1 MVIDTSIPDCS
12 PHSSAMSPAECEAV
26 ERKELVLSKPPPEP
40 LLTHTKPPL
49 DHAAY
54 THRLSYQFP
63 RGSEIGVIFK
73 TPQYS
78 SPPRATLTPL
88 SREEQLNSLSQSTAP
103 GLDPVVTPQIVTTV
117 NDVTEE
123 GDDCLAISEVICT
136 SNPPSTSDSSLTDQ
150 PPSSSLDKTV
160 QSTEDCVLNT
170 VLEEGDSGDKG
181 SGSIRQAW
189 MAAQALSQTTDSG
202 NPQLTGDEKSEVS
215 MDISSHDDEIIEED
229 RQTSAGGIV
238 AQLT

>member
-1 MVIDTSIPDCS
+1 MVIDTSIPDPS

-26 ERKELVLSKPPPEP
+26 ERKKLALSKPP
-40 LLTHTKPPL
+40 LLTHNKPPP

-54 THRLSYQFP
+54 THRLSHQFP
-63 RGSEIGVIFK
+63 GGSEMGVISK

-78 SPPRATLTPL
+78 GTPRTTLTPL
-88 SREEQLNSLSQSTAP
+88 SREEQLNYLPQSTT
-103 GLDPVVTPQIVTTV
+103 DPVVTPQIFTTV

-123 GDDCLAISEVICT
+123 GATARDCLTISEVVCT
-136 SNPPSTSDSSLTDQ
+136 SNPPSTSDSSLTLQ
-150 PPSSSLDKTV
+150 PTTPSSSLDKTV

-170 VLEEGDSGDKG
+170 VVEESDNVDKG

-189 MAAQALSQTTDSG
+189 IAAQALSQTTDSG
-202 NPQLTGDEKSEVS
+202 SPQLTGDEKSEVS

-229 RQTSAGGIV
+229 AHTSAAGIV